1 MKSPVIPY
9 RHLAPSWIFSRVGVV
24 GAGAICERL
33 DRL

>member
-24 GAGAICERL
+24 GAGANL
-33 DRL
+33 G